1 MRDGRSLFSSAKLI
15 ALCTLVSRV
24 TGLLRDMLM
33 AYAFGLSWV
42 QDAFN
47 YGFLIPNL
55 FRRLFGE
62 GALTAVFVP
71 TFTNKLE
78 TAGRPAA
85 WRLLAQTLSV
95 LVVALTVIT
104 ILIELALC
112 LAWWLSPTGD
122 PQRVG
127 AQRLLLGLTA
137 VMLPFMLF
145 VCVLALFAA
154 ILNCIGRFVPGALAS
169 VVLNLTMIAGIAWFG
184 PWWGGDAVRSVYGI
198 AASVVLAGALQLVFI
213 LPFLKAEGVALGW
226 EWAPRSP
233 EVRRM
238 IGLMGPVAVGQGLL
252 LLSTWLDAQIA
263 ILLTHVH
270 GGPEHGAFLGLSFAY
285 PLQEGAVSAVTAAQR
300 LYQFPLGVL
309 VISLATAALP
319 SFSRLAGRGELTAW
333 AAQVRETLRF
343 AVFEGLLAA
352 CVMITVAPPIVR
364 LLFEYGRFDPAD
376 TQRAATVL
384 ACYGFGMWAFCAQ
397 HIVLRAFYSL
407 GDVTTPLRISAT
419 LLPLNVAITLALVWL
434 PGVREAAFAISS
446 AVTSGLAVTAG
457 LLILQRRTHAP
468 LLTGGAARALA
479 AMLAAAVAGGLAA
492 WMIAPWVA
500 PLSMGAVFGGANA
513 GGAGLATIAGRA
525 AEAAILILAGGGV
538 YVGVSAL
545 LGLGEARLLLS
556 WRRPK
561 PAPPAGP

>member
-1 MRDGRSLFSSAKLI
+1 MREGPSLFSSARLI

-47 YGFLIPNL
+47 YGFLVPNL

-71 TFTNKLE
+71 TFTKTLE

-95 LVVALTVIT
+95 LVVALTGVT
-104 ILIELALC
+104 ILIELAVC
-112 LAWWLSPTGD
+112 VAWWLSPEGD
-122 PQRVG
+122 PQRAG

-154 ILNCIGRFVPGALAS
+154 ILNCVGRFVPGALAS
-169 VVLNLTMIAGIAWFG
+169 VVLNLTMIAGIAFFG
-184 PWWGGDAVRSVYGI
+184 PWWGGDLVRSVYGI

-213 LPFLKAEGVALGW
+213 LPFLRAEGVALGW

-252 LLSTWLDAQIA
+252 LLSTWLDVQIA

-270 GGPEHGAFLGLSFAY
+270 GGPERGTLLGLSFAY

-319 SFSRLAGRGELTAW
+319 SFSRLAARGDYAAW
-333 AAQVRETLRF
+333 AGQVRETLRL

-352 CVMITVAPPIVR
+352 CVMVTVATPIVR
-364 LLFEYGRFDPAD
+364 LLFEYGRFDEAD
-376 TQRAATVL
+376 TRRAAYVL

-407 GDVTTPLRISAT
+407 GDVRTPLRVSAV

-446 AVTSGLAVTAG
+446 AVTSGLAVVAG

-468 LLTGGAARALA
+468 LLTAGAGRALA

-492 WMIAPWVA
+492 WLLAPWVA
-500 PLSMGAVFGGANA
+500 PLPDGALFGGAGADA
-513 GGAGLATIAGRA
+513 GAATALGRA
-525 AEAAILILAGGGV
+525 AEAGVLILAGGGV

-545 LGLGEARLLLS
+545 LGLGEARLLL
-556 WRRPK
+556 RRKRQP
-561 PAPPAGP
+561 PAPAPG